1 MEVIPVV
8 DIRGG
13 RCVRLVQGDYDRET
27 VFADDPAEAARR
39 WRDAGAKRLHV
50 VDLDGAR
57 EGRPVN
63 SASVG
68 RIVAAV
74 DVPVQMGGG
83 LRDIEVVRRY
93 LEAGVE
99 RAVLGTAAV
108 KDRALLTSALASFP
122 GRIIVGVDARD
133 GIVVTEGWRDTSGI
147 RAPELVR
154 ELAESGV
161 PRVIYTDTL
170 RDGTL
175 TEPNFAALEA
185 LLSELRL
192 TGVDLQI
199 TYSGGVSSI
208 DHLRRLAA
216 TGAEGVIVGR
226 ALYTGDIDLGEAL
239 AAIDGSTSPDSS
251 RPTLASRLRL

>member
-1 MEVIPVV
+1 V
-8 DIRGG
+8 G
-13 RCVRLVQGDYDRET
+13 LVQGDYDRET
-27 VFADDPAEAARR
+27 VFADDPADAARR
-39 WRDAGAKRLHV
+39 WTDAGAKRLHV

-57 EGRPVN
+57 EGRRVN

-83 LRDIEVVRRY
+83 LRDIETVRRY

-108 KDRALLTSALASFP
+108 KDWALLTSALASFP

-133 GIVVTEGWRDTSGI
+133 GIVVTEGWRDTSGVG
-147 RAPELVR
+147 APDLVR
-154 ELAESGV
+154 QLAEIGV

-185 LLSELRL
+185 LLSGLRHS
-192 TGVDLQI
+192 GSGLQI
-199 TYSGGVSSI
+199 IYSGGVSSI

-216 TGAEGVIVGR
+216 TGAEGAIVGR
-226 ALYTGDIDLGEAL
+226 ALYMGDIELAEAL
-239 AAIDGSTSPDSS
+239 AAIHGSTGSP
-251 RPTLASRLRL
+251 

>member
-1 MEVIPVV
+1 MEIIPAI

-39 WRDAGAKRLHV
+39 WRDAGAGRLHV

-63 SASVG
+63 AASVE

-74 DVPVQMGGG
+74 DVPVQLGGG
-83 LRDIEVVRRY
+83 LRELAALRRY

-108 KDRALLTSALASFP
+108 KDQALLADSLARFP
-122 GRIIVGVDARD
+122 GRIIVGVDARE

-147 RAPELVR
+147 TASDLVPQ
-154 ELAESGV
+154 LAGMGV

-175 TEPNFAALEA
+175 TEPNFTALEA
-185 LLSELRL
+185 LLADSQVRASGLN
-192 TGVDLQI
+192 VI
-199 TYSGGVSSI
+199 YSGGVSTI
-208 DHLRRLAA
+208 DHLRRLAE
-216 TGAEGVIVGR
+216 TGVEGAIVGR
-226 ALYTGDIDLGEAL
+226 ALYTGDIDLAEAL
-239 AAIDGSTSPDSS
+239 AAIQT
-251 RPTLASRLRL
+251 

>member
-1 MEVIPVV
+1 MEIIPAI

-27 VFADDPAEAARR
+27 VFADDPAGSARR
-39 WRDAGAKRLHV
+39 WADAGAERLHV

-57 EGRPVN
+57 EGRPLNV
-63 SASVG
+63 ASVE
-68 RIVAAV
+68 RILAAV
-74 DVPVQMGGG
+74 DVPVQVGGG
-83 LRDIEVVRRY
+83 LRDLKSIQRY

-108 KDRALLTSALASFP
+108 KDRKLMTTALADFP
-122 GRIIVGVDARD
+122 GRITVGVDARD

-147 RAPELVR
+147 RAPDLVR
-154 ELAESGV
+154 QLAELGV

-185 LLSELRL
+185 LLSDLRL
-192 TGVDLQI
+192 SGLDLQI
-199 TYSGGVSSI
+199 MYSGGVSTL

-216 TGAEGVIVGR
+216 TGAKGAIVGR
-226 ALYTGDIDLGEAL
+226 ALYTGDIDLAEAL
-239 AAIDGSTSPDSS
+239 ATIRGPTGS
-251 RPTLASRLRL
+251 A

>member
-1 MEVIPVV
+1 MEIIPAI

-39 WRDAGAKRLHV
+39 WRDAGAGRLHV

-63 SASVG
+63 AASVE

-74 DVPVQMGGG
+74 DVPVQLGGG
-83 LRDIEVVRRY
+83 LRELAALRRY

-108 KDRALLTSALASFP
+108 KDQALLIDSLARFP
-122 GRIIVGVDARD
+122 GRIIVGVDARE

-147 RAPELVR
+147 AASDLVPQ
-154 ELAESGV
+154 LAGMGV

-175 TEPNFAALEA
+175 TEPNFTALEA
-185 LLSELRL
+185 LLADSQVRASGLK
-192 TGVDLQI
+192 VI
-199 TYSGGVSSI
+199 YSGGVSTI
-208 DHLRRLAA
+208 DHLRRLAE
-216 TGAEGVIVGR
+216 TGVEGAIVGR
-226 ALYTGDIDLGEAL
+226 ALYTGDIDLAEAL
-239 AAIDGSTSPDSS
+239 AAIQT
-251 RPTLASRLRL
+251 

>member
-1 MEVIPVV
+1 MEIIPAI

-39 WRDAGAKRLHV
+39 WRDAGARRLHV

-57 EGRPVN
+57 EGRPLN
-63 SASVG
+63 AASLE

-74 DVPVQMGGG
+74 DAPVQMGGG
-83 LRDIEVVRRY
+83 LRDLETVGRY

-108 KDRALLTSALASFP
+108 KDQTLLVNALALFP
-122 GRIIVGVDARD
+122 GRIVVGVDARE
-133 GIVVTEGWRDTSGI
+133 GIVVTEGWRDASAIEAT
-147 RAPELVR
+147 ELVQQ
-154 ELAESGV
+154 LAELGV

-185 LLSELRL
+185 LLADERLSAAGLR
-192 TGVDLQI
+192 I
-199 TYSGGVSSI
+199 IYSGGVSTI

-216 TGAEGVIVGR
+216 TGVEGAIVGR
-226 ALYTGDIDLGEAL
+226 ALYTGDIDLAEAL
-239 AAIDGSTSPDSS
+239 STIQ
-251 RPTLASRLRL
+251 T